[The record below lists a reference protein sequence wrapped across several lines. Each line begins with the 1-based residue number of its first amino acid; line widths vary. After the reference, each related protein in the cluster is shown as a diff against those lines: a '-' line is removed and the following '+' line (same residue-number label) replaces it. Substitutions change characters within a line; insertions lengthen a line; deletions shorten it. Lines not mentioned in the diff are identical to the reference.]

1 MSKDGSKGGTFGIE
15 WIDFGRATSEEIEE
29 AAKTLKFHDLFEI
42 AKPEVHFS
50 EGKARVR
57 CPEQFDSVNQ
67 GTAGVECLKV
77 KEGMD
82 LVASRL
88 ESRRYSAM
96 KGATTEFT
104 KLEGLTYDPHRN
116 QMYAAVSDIKNGM
129 EDNMSAGSP
138 EVKYDIGGDNDIR
151 VKYNKCGCVY
161 TLKLDEDNHVTKMA
175 PLLCGDSESGLDDKN
190 YCNIN
195 SVSNPDNVAFLDD
208 LDTLLIAEDTRN
220 HENNVSCFL
229 F

>member
-15 WIDFGRATSEEIEE
+15 WIDLGRATSEEIEE

-129 EDNMSAGSP
+129 EDNVFPYQG
-138 EVKYDIGGDNDIR
+138 
-151 VKYNKCGCVY
+151 
-161 TLKLDEDNHVTKMA
+161 
-175 PLLCGDSESGLDDKN
+175 
-190 YCNIN
+190 
-195 SVSNPDNVAFLDD
+195 
-208 LDTLLIAEDTRN
+208 
-220 HENNVSCFL
+220 
-229 F
+229 

>member
-1 MSKDGSKGGTFGIE
+1 
-15 WIDFGRATSEEIEE
+15 
-29 AAKTLKFHDLFEI
+29 
-42 AKPEVHFS
+42 
-50 EGKARVR
+50 
-57 CPEQFDSVNQ
+57 
-67 GTAGVECLKV
+67 
-77 KEGMD
+77 
-82 LVASRL
+82 
-88 ESRRYSAM
+88 
-96 KGATTEFT
+96 
-104 KLEGLTYDPHRN
+104 
-116 QMYAAVSDIKNGM
+116 
-129 EDNMSAGSP
+129 MSAGSP